1 MIDIDKFIRKKI
13 HCDKCKWCRND
24 SCEIEKS
31 KKNVMCRVYEEYFDM
46 LNDFQKE
53 FCYEIHKQICAGIS
67 ISELD
72 RKLTDIIDF

>member
-1 MIDIDKFIRKKI
+1 MIDIDKYTRKKI
-13 HCDKCKWCRND
+13 LHCDKCCFWKND
-24 SCEIEKS
+24 NCEIREDNICKP
-31 KKNVMCRVYEEYFDM
+31 YEEYFDI

-67 ISELD
+67 LSELD